1 METAILLIRDI
12 IPILILL
19 AIATAPTSAQR
30 LGENST
36 QNPIYIADSPIASES
51 LIRLSELLAQDNL
64 DEASRLVDMLITDL
78 GNRLIESD
86 MKGTYIPVRQ
96 RIHDVVR
103 SSPVLLE
110 TYRTRHTPPAKSW
123 LDSGDWQRTYTN
135 AWLTPPGFVASLR
148 YTQTL
153 LESAHFYAAL
163 RVIDQLQTHPDA
175 QRLASSAA
183 KIANQVAQYI
193 NTPHAWTIAD
203 QWSARANLPLSE
215 RAVAKNPQANQSH
228 PVSSMPWNANHPTD
242 SVSLDGIVPGPLS
255 QTLLTPEYDI
265 ELTQDTGQSRN
276 SGANWNPTPWT
287 QPVVDGNFLY
297 TNDGITISCFDRFT
311 LRPIWR
317 NQTAIDAT
325 DIPTNNDARA
335 RLGRIIEDSTTL
347 SINGND
353 LYVPSGIPR
362 GGDRAGDNRVIKI
375 DARTGQIKWAKTL
388 LELDPSFVDASI
400 RGPIV
405 IDQGVVVVGARTN
418 NRRQRLISF
427 TVVGLD
433 SVTGDLL
440 WIQPIGS
447 AGSLPF
453 QQTGQLAH
461 HPITQDGVVYWTDHI
476 GLGFAIESATG
487 YVRWARALP
496 PPDLYA
502 RFSRPS
508 YANNTP
514 VITEHGL
521 FVLSTDGTMI
531 LQLDA
536 STGQTIA
543 QRAAEPVGE
552 SYYLLHA
559 DDSVACVSQY
569 QISFYPTNHFETG
582 VVTRSATLG
591 GTTGIT
597 GRVIQIGDQL
607 LAPVV
612 SSVVA
617 IDPAVPMRSRSIDL
631 DASGNI
637 LALDG
642 QILVV
647 DHLQITSFL
656 SWETA
661 SALLYQRI
669 PQDPGAAITLA
680 ELAYRAQRYDETRPA
695 IERAIKEINA
705 VSSETRQELADQLYT
720 VVLDM
725 VEPTHRAQTT
735 DQSIDQSIDPAI
747 PAKTLSSQDQLAL
760 LNHLSTLARTHQQV
774 LAHRMAQGAW
784 HELRSDPQSAIS
796 AYQDILDQPALGAS
810 MWEGNSIAVRG
821 GLEATRRI
829 GNILSTQGYI
839 PYRKF
844 DLLAQTER
852 DYLLSSDNQPNSPT
866 NSTTNPALSITQLE
880 TLAKRYP
887 WSTSSPLI
895 WAETSRLY
903 ASANQTPASIR
914 AATQGLDITKSLHKL
929 GVNISQETIDLL
941 AQRAIAGMINT
952 NRVSDAEA
960 LAISLVDQFPNLT
973 LRIEGQIITH
983 DEIAQANKAKSQM
996 PALGDQ
1002 FIRDNQLVLVTG
1014 SPIKPTHRIDRGGV
1028 VLYAPQ
1034 LGRVAYVRAGRNVFE
1049 EIWSRNAQSNEPPII
1064 PWQDESRTIVL
1075 WPEGSQTQDT
1085 GSIDAIETTTGNSI
1099 WTRNNIRTKLAEQSD
1114 RIPDDIARVDAQFNT
1129 PVKGPVPINQLVV
1142 VTDGHTIIVS
1152 DRVGRATGIDL
1163 FSGQT
1168 LWNADL
1174 PVNRLYDMD
1183 LAGGVLGV
1191 CGIMYTD
1198 RAIDQ
1203 QQGTIT
1209 SIVASID
1216 PRTGQTIQTLD
1227 RFGQSPRWVRAGFN
1241 GNLFV
1246 ATSQRIL
1253 AMNTKEGSIDWIM
1266 SDDDMIETYAGWICS
1281 DQLVVL
1287 DENADLW
1294 SLNLNQ
1300 GTRSPRPLETRSRLL
1315 TRSWAQVQPML
1326 GSIVVAGPGGL
1337 ALFDQSQELIACDS
1351 INQQSRMIDVA
1362 WGSDRVVFLQL
1373 PQQDVDQ
1380 TQTTLYL
1387 LDAHD
1392 AKLLDSINLVV
1403 PRTIDRSPSSITA
1416 INGGVLVG
1424 YNEVSIFVRTTV
1436 PTQ

>member
-1 METAILLIRDI
+1 MILTFSST
-12 IPILILL
+12 IPILLALSI
-19 AIATAPTSAQR
+19 AIAPTRAQQLGQSSA
-30 LGENST
+30 

-51 LIRLSELLAQDNL
+51 LVRLAELLAQGNL
-64 DEASRLVDMLITDL
+64 DEASRLVDMLITEL
-78 GNRLIESD
+78 GGRLIESD
-86 MKGTYIPVRQ
+86 NQGIYIPVRQ
-96 RIHDVVR
+96 RLHQVIQR
-103 SSPVLLE
+103 SPSLLE
-110 TYRTRHTPPAKSW
+110 TYRTRTAPVAQTW
-123 LDSGDWQRTYTN
+123 LDSDEWKLAYNN
-135 AWLTPPGFVASLR
+135 AWLTTPGFVASLR

-163 RVIDQLQTHPDA
+163 RVIDQLQAHPDA
-175 QRLASSAA
+175 TTLAPSASKVA
-183 KIANQVAQYI
+183 TQIARYI
-193 NTPHAWTIAD
+193 NTPGAWAIAD
-203 QWSARANLPLSE
+203 QWSARADRVGAEHTPIASPRVDNHIS
-215 RAVAKNPQANQSH
+215 A
-228 PVSSMPWNANHPTD
+228 SSLDWDAD
-242 SVSLDGIVPGPLS
+242 RISQSVSLDGIVAGPLS
-255 QTLLTPEYDI
+255 QALLTPEYDI
-265 ELTQDTGQSRN
+265 ELTQDLNQPRN

-347 SINGND
+347 SIQGHD

-362 GGDRAGDNRVIKI
+362 GGDRAGDNRVIKL
-375 DARTGQIKWAKTL
+375 DAQTGQIKWAKSL
-388 LELDPSFVDASI
+388 LDLDPTLIDASI

-405 IDQGVVVVGARTN
+405 VDQGVVVVGARTN

-427 TVVGLD
+427 TALGLD
-433 SVTGDLL
+433 AQTGNLL

-447 AGSLPF
+447 AGLLPF
-453 QQTGQLAH
+453 QQMGQLAH
-461 HPITQDGVVYWTDHI
+461 HPITKEGVVYWTDHI

-502 RFSRPS
+502 RFTRPS

-514 VITEHGL
+514 IITDQGL
-521 FVLSTDGTMI
+521 FVLSTDGTKL

-536 STGQTIA
+536 TTGVTLA
-543 QRAAEPVGE
+543 SRAAEPVGE
-552 SYYLLHA
+552 SLYLLDAHDFVA
-559 DDSVACVSQY
+559 SVSAF
-569 QISFYPTNHFETG
+569 QISFYPKNHFETG

-591 GTTGIT
+591 GSSGIT
-597 GRVIQIGDQL
+597 GRVIQIGDKL
-607 LAPVV
+607 LAPVTNG
-612 SSVVA
+612 VVT
-617 IDPAVPMRSRSIDL
+617 IDPTIPMRTRTIEL
-631 DASGNI
+631 DATGNI

-647 DHLQITSFL
+647 DHLQVTSFL

-680 ELAYRAQRYDETRPA
+680 ELAYRAQRFDETRPA
-695 IERAIKEINA
+695 IERALKEIKSVPSA
-705 VSSETRQELADQLYT
+705 TRQELSDQLYA
-720 VVLDM
+720 VILDM
-725 VEPTHRAQTT
+725 VEPAQRE
-735 DQSIDQSIDPAI
+735 QSPAI
-747 PAKTLSSQDQLAL
+747 GADPLTPAKNLSSQDQLAL

-774 LAHRMAQGAW
+774 LAQRMAQGAW
-784 HELRSDPQSAIS
+784 HELRSDPQSAIG
-796 AYQDILDQPALGAS
+796 AYQDILDQPTLGAS

-829 GNILSTQGYI
+829 GNILAAQGYL

-844 DLLAQTER
+844 DQLAATER
-852 DYLLSSDNQPNSPT
+852 NYLLTPNNT
-866 NSTTNPALSITQLE
+866 TDSTTNQTPSITQLE

-887 WSTSSPLI
+887 WSTSTPSI
-895 WAETSRLY
+895 WAETARLY
-903 ASANQTPASIR
+903 ASTNQTPASIR
-914 AATQGLDITKSLHKL
+914 AATQGLDIARSLSKL
-929 GVNISQETIDLL
+929 GVNTPQDTIDLL
-941 AQRAIAGMINT
+941 AQRAISGMINT
-952 NRVSDAEA
+952 NRASDAQS
-960 LAISLVDQFPNLT
+960 LAISLVEQFPNLT
-973 LRIEGQIITH
+973 LRIEGRIVTH
-983 DEIAQANKAKSQM
+983 EEIAQANKAKSQM

-1002 FIRDNQLVLVTG
+1002 FIRDDQPVLLTG
-1014 SPIKPTHRIDRGGV
+1014 SPIKPTTRIDRGGV

-1034 LGRVAYVRAGRNVFE
+1034 LGRASYVRAGRNVFE
-1049 EIWSRNAQSNEPPII
+1049 EIWSRSALNNEPPMI
-1064 PWQDESRTIVL
+1064 PWQDESRTLLL

-1085 GSIDAIETTTGNSI
+1085 GSLDAIETTTGKSI
-1099 WTRNNIRTKLAEQSD
+1099 WTRNNIRATLAEQSD

-1129 PVKGPVPINQLVV
+1129 PVKGPVPINQLVI
-1142 VTDGHTIIVS
+1142 VTDGHTVIVS
-1152 DRVGRATGIDL
+1152 DRIGRATGIDL

-1168 LWNADL
+1168 LWSADL

-1183 LAGGVLGV
+1183 LAGGVLGI

-1246 ATSQRIL
+1246 ATSQRIV
-1253 AMNTKEGSIDWIM
+1253 AMNTKEGTIDWIL
-1266 SDDDMIETYAGWICS
+1266 SDEDMIETYAGWIS
-1281 DQLVVL
+1281 ADQLIVL

-1294 SLNLNQ
+1294 SLNLTQ
-1300 GTRSPRPLETRSRLL
+1300 GTRSTRPLETRSRLL
-1315 TRSWAQVQPML
+1315 MRSWAQVQSML
-1326 GSIVVAGPGGL
+1326 GSTVVAGPGGL
-1337 ALFDQSQELIACDS
+1337 AIFDHTQELIACDS

-1362 WGSDRVVFLQL
+1362 WGSDRAVFLEL
-1373 PQQDVDQ
+1373 PNRDNEQ
-1380 TQTTLYL
+1380 TQTSLHL
-1387 LDAHD
+1387 LATHD
-1392 AKLLDSINLVV
+1392 ARLLDSIDLVI
-1403 PRTIDRSPSSITA
+1403 PRTIDRTPDTITA
-1416 INGGVLVG
+1416 INGGVIVG
-1424 YNEVSIFVRTTV
+1424 YNEVSIFVRTTF